1 MKKESSIEYKQRV
14 MDAISPTFCAAKWY
28 NATIWLDWGQTTS
41 CHHPPPHT
49 IVKKDIL
56 KNPAALH
63 NTKEKKEER
72 KLMLEG
78 KRPQGCEYCWKVE
91 DMGPD
96 YVSDRIF
103 KTNIYSEESLKIL
116 PTLSPDEDIDLKT
129 LEISFD
135 RKCNFACSYCG
146 PTFSTLWAQDIK
158 KSGPYTNLEDLHG
171 SNFGSDYDHYFP
183 YENSPINPYVIAFWK
198 WWPRLS
204 QSLQELRV
212 TGGEPMLS
220 QDFWE
225 LIRFLKKSKRPD
237 MNFAVNSNL
246 GLGQHYIS
254 KLIDSS
260 HSIDNFHLYTSCEAT
275 GKQAEYIRDGLD
287 FNRFKENLESL
298 AEKGRFKS
306 LNIMM
311 TINALCV
318 FSIVDLFDQILV
330 WKEKYGASHPTFTL
344 NILRFPS
351 FMSVLTLPEHI
362 KEEARNKLQK
372 WLDKHKNHSLILPHE
387 VDSIE
392 RLIHYLQKVD
402 RPHAQATPL
411 ETAQKDFKK
420 FYTQYDLRRNKSIL
434 SVFPK
439 EFGDWYQ
446 SLSEE

>member
-158 KSGPYTNLEDLHG
+158 K
-171 SNFGSDYDHYFP
+171 
-183 YENSPINPYVIAFWK
+183 
-198 WWPRLS
+198 
-204 QSLQELRV
+204 
-212 TGGEPMLS
+212 
-220 QDFWE
+220 
-225 LIRFLKKSKRPD
+225 
-237 MNFAVNSNL
+237 
-246 GLGQHYIS
+246 
-254 KLIDSS
+254 
-260 HSIDNFHLYTSCEAT
+260 
-275 GKQAEYIRDGLD
+275 
-287 FNRFKENLESL
+287 
-298 AEKGRFKS
+298 
-306 LNIMM
+306 
-311 TINALCV
+311 
-318 FSIVDLFDQILV
+318 
-330 WKEKYGASHPTFTL
+330 
-344 NILRFPS
+344 
-351 FMSVLTLPEHI
+351 
-362 KEEARNKLQK
+362 
-372 WLDKHKNHSLILPHE
+372 
-387 VDSIE
+387 
-392 RLIHYLQKVD
+392 
-402 RPHAQATPL
+402 
-411 ETAQKDFKK
+411 
-420 FYTQYDLRRNKSIL
+420 
-434 SVFPK
+434 
-439 EFGDWYQ
+439 
-446 SLSEE
+446 